1 MMFLLRRSVARFI
14 DYLLWGM
21 LTVLILGDKAGDL
34 MAPSYLFYASFWIYM
49 IVEALLVSIF
59 GTTFGKRLLG
69 VYIFSQNEEKLSFF
83 NSLKRSFL
91 FFGICM
97 GFFLPY
103 VSLLSPL
110 IAFAWWLKKKNF
122 PWDTLVPDVVISI
135 NTTLLDKVVLT
146 GFVLFMASGY
156 FMTMKT
162 ALLYAGTD
170 FDALESELLQ
180 PYFED
185 IRPQLVKALSEESVL
200 SVSAA
205 RETMAAL
212 SSVQQQM
219 QKRREEI
226 VLVKEAL
233 QKRIDK
239 MPNVEWRHIHQD
251 KLNDFFNKTDLFLF
265 AESMRIGLF
274 ENLIDFFTSEE
285 KNKYVMIDGSPVFED
300 EEMMRQYDNYMT
312 QLQTFLSLGVSEDN

>member
-1 MMFLLRRSVARFI
+1 MMFLLRRSAARFI

-21 LTVLILGDKAGDL
+21 LTVLILGDKAGGL

-49 IVEALLVSIF
+49 IVEAFLVSIF

-69 VYIFSQNEEKLSFF
+69 VYVFNQNEEKLSFF

-122 PWDTLVPDVVISI
+122 PWDILVPDVVTPV
-135 NTTLLDKVVLT
+135 NTTMLDKVVLT

-170 FDALESELLQ
+170 FDALENELLQ

-219 QKRREEI
+219 QKRREEF

-233 QKRIDK
+233 QKQIDK
-239 MPNVEWRHIHQD
+239 MPNMEWKSIHQNQ
-251 KLNDFFNKTDLFLF
+251 LNEFFNKIDLFLF

-274 ENLIDFFTSEE
+274 ENIMEFFSSEE
-285 KNKYVMIDGSPVFED
+285 KNKYTIVDGFPVFED